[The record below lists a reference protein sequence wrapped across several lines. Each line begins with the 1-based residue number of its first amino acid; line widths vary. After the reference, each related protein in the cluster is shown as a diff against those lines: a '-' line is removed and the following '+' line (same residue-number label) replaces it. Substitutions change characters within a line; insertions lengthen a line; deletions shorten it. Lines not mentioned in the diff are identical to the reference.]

1 ARVLTDLGQAP
12 PKAPLT
18 LTLKFGYHFLFMA
31 KAKGADLTG
40 TMNPVPVTLTIG
52 NDTGSTAVTA
62 KIE

>member
-1 ARVLTDLGQAP
+1 M
-12 PKAPLT
+12 
-18 LTLKFGYHFLFMA
+18 TLKFGYHFLFMA